1 MVARLAARDWCGD
14 GAGDDVSG
22 GFEDAADV
30 HTLRRRKA
38 RKAHQCCACAATIP
52 AGSHYTLTTII
63 CDGIVDKYKRC
74 PRCEH
79 IHARLVAHNS
89 RGGCCDPEDWPR
101 EDLNCG
107 HVWDS
112 DLPDDLAALAFAT
125 DAEIQERSTELLKEV
140 TGRDR

>member
-1 MVARLAARDWCGD
+1 M
-14 GAGDDVSG
+14 SG
-22 GFEDAADV
+22 GFEDTADV

-38 RKAHQCCACAATIP
+38 RKQHECCACAATIP
-52 AGSHYTLTTII
+52 PGSHYTLTTSIY
-63 CDGIVDKYKRC
+63 DGSVDTYKRC

-79 IHARLVAHNS
+79 IHARLVARNP
-89 RGGCCDPEDWPR
+89 RDWPA

-107 HVWDS
+107 HVWRDE
-112 DLPDDLAALAFAT
+112 LPGDLAALAFAT